1 MASSKE
7 TRDAIKA
14 LPAMTGAPNGYGDW
28 RVTINLYRLSDR
40 YPDKDVKWCE
50 ERQEALAY
58 YTSDA
63 DDAIR
68 TARDMSIRW
77 MDEGIALGMSAR
89 EREGHVQDALR
100 AGASVPLKD
109 GRWLALG
116 VAPGGGKCVEIKD
129 AAGSVMVERSA
140 SFIVESAAARAA
152 TRLHGE
158 RIDFEKQ
165 ERLWKVMPRQQAM
178 AAADEA
184 FRRELERVY
193 GKNAGDARYQQR
205 HDDPGV
211 ERASSAYRKAS
222 EEWNAAASAA
232 RNQETQQ
239 FIADM
244 KVQKMVK
251 ETPARERVY
260 DIHNAESAETMF
272 RRLQHQGLSPQ
283 WDTGVR
289 DSIHMHGITLPQA
302 EVSKLRELQT
312 SNPATWGNHPDVQKM
327 LDESKA
333 NMEASAVRRNQRLDA
348 LTPEQREFIEVLHYQ
363 SKGALHVDAALDVN
377 DRLHELAVQHHRLA
391 QISLSESGLSK
402 MQERVQDDVETKII
416 LLSHEIPGVLEPK
429 FMYDPRG
436 TTVGLMF
443 ESGAHDSLNGSY
455 KVPLNPARVKELA
468 NENFQAAVE
477 ALERADQERG
487 PVRYMELLI
496 ENTTNAAFADTGR
509 EQEVARIIE
518 EAADKLDDWWGQGDG
533 ERHPLRDLNGNTVGH
548 LTITSEEPPRRP
560 TVEGEVKLSFRCELD
575 NDAYGDDPAHEAAQH
590 LREAAHRIVKG
601 DTDFAIYDTNGNH
614 VGDGTIRELPTPEKG
629 GVIDMKAAL
638 GDVYLAED
646 GYSGIADG
654 EYRYVVPTN
663 GFEPGYHQG
672 QGDAWLVNAKG
683 EKAPGW
689 DEPQTVRET
698 AIRDLNSTERQ
709 ALRDV
714 AEGRVSFDDFER
726 QFGTD
731 NLEP

>member
-50 ERQEALAY
+50 EKQEALAY

-116 VAPGGGKCVEIKD
+116 VAPDGGRCVEIKD
-129 AAGSVMVERSA
+129 AAGSAVVERSA
-140 SFIVESAAARAA
+140 SFTVESAAARAA

-184 FRRELERVY
+184 FQRELERAY

-211 ERASSAYRKAS
+211 ERARSAYHKAS
-222 EEWNAAASAA
+222 EEWNTAASAA

-244 KVQKMVK
+244 KAQKMDK

-377 DRLHELAVQHHRLA
+377 DRLHELSVQHHRLA

-518 EAADKLDDWWGQGDG
+518 EAADKLDDWWGQDDG
-533 ERHPLRDLNGNTVGH
+533 ERHRLRDLNGNTVGH
-548 LTITSEEPPRRP
+548 LVLTSEEPPRRP
-560 TVEGEVKLSFRCELD
+560 TVEGEVKLSFWCELD

-590 LREAAHRIVKG
+590 LREAAHQITKG
-601 DTDFAIYDTNGNH
+601 NTDFPIYDTNGNH
-614 VGDGTIRELPTPEKG
+614 VGDGTIRELASLEKE
-629 GVIDMKAAL
+629 GVIDMGAAL

-663 GFEPGYHQG
+663 GFEPGYRQG
-672 QGDAWLVNAKG
+672 EGDAWLVNAKG
-683 EKAPGW
+683 EKAPGYE
-689 DEPQTVRET
+689 EPQTVRET
-698 AIRDLNSTERQ
+698 DFRELKQDERD
-709 ALRDV
+709 ALREV
-714 AEGRVSFDDFER
+714 VEGRVTFEDFER
-726 QFGTD
+726 RFED
-731 NLEP
+731 ADPAP

>member
-1 MASSKE
+1 MASIKE
-7 TRDAIKA
+7 TKATIKA
-14 LPAMTGAPNGYGDW
+14 LPGMTGMRAEDGEW
-28 RVTINLYRLSDR
+28 RVTVNLYRLSDR
-40 YPDKDVKWCE
+40 YPDKDVNWCE
-50 ERQEALAY
+50 EKQEALAY

-77 MDEGIALGMSAR
+77 MDEGVALGMSAR

-116 VAPGGGKCVEIKD
+116 VAPDGGWCVEIKD
-129 AAGSVMVERSA
+129 AAGSAMVERSA

-184 FRRELERVY
+184 FQRELERVY
-193 GKNAGDARYQQR
+193 GKNAGDARYKQR

-211 ERASSAYRKAS
+211 ERARSAYHKAS

-244 KVQKMVK
+244 KAQKMDK

-260 DIHNAESAETMF
+260 DIHNAEAAETMF

-289 DSIHMHGITLPQA
+289 DGIHMHGVTLPQA

-327 LDESKA
+327 LDESKKD
-333 NMEASAVRRNQRLDA
+333 MEASAARRNERLDA

-363 SKGALHVDAALDVN
+363 SKGTLHVDAALDVN
-377 DRLHELAVQHHRLA
+377 DRLHELSVQHHRLA

-402 MQERVQDDVETKII
+402 MQERVQGDVETKII

-468 NENFQAAVE
+468 NENFQAAIE
-477 ALERADQERG
+477 ALEQADQERG
-487 PVRYMELLI
+487 TVRYMELLI

-518 EAADKLDDWWGQGDG
+518 EAADKLDDWWGQDDG
-533 ERHPLRDLNGNTVGH
+533 ERHQLRDLNGNTVGH
-548 LTITSEEPPRRP
+548 LVLTSEEPPRRP
-560 TVEGEVKLSFRCELD
+560 TVEGEVKLSFWCELD

-590 LREAAHRIVKG
+590 LREAAHQITKG
-601 DTDFAIYDTNGNH
+601 NTDFPIYDTNGNH
-614 VGDGTIRELPTPEKG
+614 VGDGTIRELPSLEKE
-629 GVIDMKAAL
+629 GVIDMSAAL

-663 GFEPGYHQG
+663 GFEPGYSQG
-672 QGDAWLVNAKG
+672 EGDAWLVNAKG
-683 EKAPGW
+683 EKAPGYE
-689 DEPQTVRET
+689 EPQTVRET
-698 AIRDLNSTERQ
+698 DFRELKTDERA

-714 AEGRVSFDDFER
+714 VEGRVTFEDFER
-726 QFGTD
+726 GFEGD
-731 NLEP
+731 DPAP

>member
-1 MASSKE
+1 MASIKE
-7 TRDAIKA
+7 TKATIKA
-14 LPAMTGAPNGYGDW
+14 LPGMTGMRAEDGEW
-28 RVTINLYRLSDR
+28 RVTVNLYRLSDR
-40 YPDKDVKWCE
+40 YPDKDVNWCE
-50 ERQEALAY
+50 EKQEALAY

-77 MDEGIALGMSAR
+77 MDEGVALGMSAR

-109 GRWLALG
+109 GRWIALG
-116 VAPGGGKCVEIKD
+116 VAPDGGWCVEIKD
-129 AAGSVMVERSA
+129 AAGSAMVERSA

-184 FRRELERVY
+184 FQRELERAY
-193 GKNAGDARYQQR
+193 GKNAGDARYKQR

-211 ERASSAYRKAS
+211 ERARSAYHKAS
-222 EEWNAAASAA
+222 EEWNAAANAA

-244 KVQKMVK
+244 KAQKMDKETAGVK
-251 ETPARERVY
+251 EGMKNTIFAR
-260 DIHNAESAETMF
+260 
-272 RRLQHQGLSPQ
+272 QC
-283 WDTGVR
+283 
-289 DSIHMHGITLPQA
+289 
-302 EVSKLRELQT
+302 
-312 SNPATWGNHPDVQKM
+312 
-327 LDESKA
+327 
-333 NMEASAVRRNQRLDA
+333 A
-348 LTPEQREFIEVLHYQ
+348 LTLEQREFVELLHYQ
-363 SKGALHVDAALDVN
+363 SKDRLDATEALDVY
-377 DRLHELAVQHHRLA
+377 DRLHELSAQHFRLA
-391 QISLSESGLSK
+391 QIGLSESGLSK

-533 ERHPLRDLNGNTVGH
+533 ERHPLRDLNGNTIGNLV
-548 LTITSEEPPRRP
+548 LTSEEPPHRP

-590 LREAAHRIVKG
+590 LREAAHQITKG
-601 DTDFAIYDTNGNH
+601 NTDFPIYDTNGNH
-614 VGDGTIRELPTPEKG
+614 VGDGTIRELPSLEKE
-629 GVIDMKAAL
+629 GVIDMNAAL
-638 GDVYLAED
+638 GDVYLADE

-663 GFEPGYHQG
+663 GFEPGYRQG
-672 QGDAWLVNAKG
+672 EGDAWLVNAKG
-683 EKAPGW
+683 EKAPGYE
-689 DEPQTVRET
+689 EPQTVRET
-698 AIRDLNSTERQ
+698 DFRALKPDERA

-714 AEGRVSFDDFER
+714 IEGRVTFEDFER
-726 QFGTD
+726 RFED
-731 NLEP
+731 DDLAP